1 MNTGANVQ
9 LQPGSTVRHLGE
21 RYEILSLLNLEEVL
35 ARRLIDGETARL
47 NIVAL
52 EPDSEAPVSKRATRA
67 QPLEHIP
74 TEAWTEAQRKF
85 ALIEPLLNAEG
96 RTINAIK
103 EHVAAVGVSQSNL
116 YRWLREYD
124 GNGFHGLLRLRRAD
138 RGATRLPETVEAIIT
153 EVIRNEYLQPE
164 RPSVRDVHRSIE
176 RRCARRG
183 LPIPHELTVRARI
196 ARVSQRERVAKREG
210 KAAAQR
216 FQPSGGQYPDGRFLL
231 DIVQIDHFKI
241 DLEIVDDTER
251 LPIGRPWATLLICSW
266 SRVVLG
272 LHLSLRAPSI
282 VSVGMA
288 IAHAVLPKER
298 FLERLGLTLPWPVWG
313 KFGTLYADN
322 GAEFRSEVLER
333 ACAEHSINLQWR
345 PPARP
350 EYGAHIER
358 LGGTLNSRLRRLPGT
373 TFSSVAKR
381 GKDYKPEK
389 HAVITFA
396 ALERILT
403 REIIAYNND
412 LHSSL
417 ETTPIKRWEE
427 GVHGTP
433 LGTIPSVGLPD
444 RLVGEPAKTLRLD
457 FMPGKRP
464 TVQRIGIEM
473 LGEQYYDAN
482 VLARWAGDRDEL
494 NPKHGRRFDVKY
506 DPSDITQ
513 VYFFDPEFETYMP
526 VGYRDSTIPPGRT
539 VWESKELRTNK
550 RREGERV
557 VNNELLYDVGDQN
570 ETEIEQERRATKDH
584 KRIRAQKQ
592 HKRNARDASSMN
604 PNPAPSTDA
613 GKSVTPAPTLEP
625 FNSSEGDVELV
636 IIPKVV
642 IRRS

>member
-1 MNTGANVQ
+1 MNAEASVQ

-21 RYEILSLLNLEEVL
+21 RHEIVSLLNLEEVL
-35 ARRLIDGETARL
+35 ARRLTDGESLRL
-47 NIVAL
+47 KIAAL
-52 EPDSEAPVSKRATRA
+52 EPDIEATASRRATRTGS
-67 QPLEHIP
+67 LELIP
-74 TEAWTEAQRKF
+74 TEAWSEAQRKF

-96 RTINAIK
+96 RARNSIR
-103 EHVAAVGVSQSNL
+103 EHSAAVGVSQSNF
-116 YRWLREYD
+116 YRWLKEYD
-124 GNGFHGLLRLRRAD
+124 GNGFYGLLRLRRAD
-138 RGATRLPETVEAIIT
+138 RGATRLPEAVEAIIN

-164 RPSVRDVHRSIE
+164 RPSVRDVHRTIE

-183 LPIPHELTVRARI
+183 LPIPHELTVRERI
-196 ARVSQRERVAKREG
+196 ARVSQRERAVKREG

-272 LHLSLRAPSI
+272 FHLSLRAPSI

-322 GAEFRSEVLER
+322 GAEFRSGALER
-333 ACAEHSINLQWR
+333 ACAEHTINLQWR

-358 LGGTLNSRLRRLPGT
+358 LGGTLNSRLQRLPGT
-373 TFSSVAKR
+373 TFSSVAER
-381 GKDYKPEK
+381 GKDYKPEQR
-389 HAVITFA
+389 AVITFA

-482 VLARWAGDRDEL
+482 VLARWAGARDEL
-494 NPKHGRRFDVKY
+494 NPKQGRRFDVKY

-513 VYFFDPEFETYMP
+513 VYFFDPEFRTYMP

-539 VWESKELRTNK
+539 VWESKEVRASK
-550 RREGERV
+550 RREGERA

-570 ETEIEQERRATKDH
+570 EAEVEHERKATKDH
-584 KRIRAQKQ
+584 KRVRAQKQ
-592 HKRNARDASSMN
+592 HKRNVQGANSTN
-604 PNPAPSTDA
+604 PKPTPKTDA
-613 GKSVTPAPTLEP
+613 DEAVAPAPTVEP
-625 FNSSEGDVELV
+625 FDSSEVDVEPV